1 MYFRVGAPR
10 SGDFVNSTLYTAVL
24 AGLALVLVATF
35 AFGCYWLVTKD
46 RPASPQTP
54 APSSPSSTVIDEYDE
69 WEAQAPYPDHALDAL
84 HKPVSVSSSHA
95 ASARSSFIPSDF
107 DESIFG
113 AASPAPEAHRAPPPS
128 DYFSYAPQSATET
141 TPSPATAHSC
151 PHCGSAR
158 IETLNVGRK
167 TGGTIGSVAGATS
180 GFAMALSGAE
190 AGAAV
195 GAVGGPVGAVFG
207 GLAGA
212 VIAGLLGS
220 AAGSVAGSA
229 VGGVLD
235 DNVFNNYRCLTC
247 GHGFGS
253 TLR

>member
-1 MYFRVGAPR
+1 M
-10 SGDFVNSTLYTAVL
+10 NSTLYTAVL
-24 AGLALVLVATF
+24 AGLALVLVAMF
-35 AFGCYWLVTKD
+35 AFGCYWLATKD
-46 RPASPQTP
+46 RPASQQTS
-54 APSSPSSTVIDEYDE
+54 ARSSPSSTVIDEHDE

-84 HKPVSVSSSHA
+84 HNAASVSSSNA
-95 ASARSSFIPSDF
+95 ASSRSSSTPPEF
-107 DESIFG
+107 DESIFE
-113 AASPAPEAHRAPPPS
+113 AASPALEAHRVPPPS
-128 DYFSYAPQSATET
+128 DFFSYAPQPATET
-141 TPSPATAHSC
+141 ASSPAGTHSC
-151 PHCGSAR
+151 PHCSSKR
-158 IETLNVGRK
+158 IETLNVGRR
-167 TGGTIGSVAGATS
+167 TGSTIGSVAGATS

-212 VIAGLLGS
+212 VVAGLLGS

-253 TLR
+253 TLH

>member
-1 MYFRVGAPR
+1 M
-10 SGDFVNSTLYTAVL
+10 NSTLYTAVL
-24 AGLALVLVATF
+24 AGLALVLVAMF
-35 AFGCYWLVTKD
+35 AFGCYWLATKD

-54 APSSPSSTVIDEYDE
+54 ARSSPSSTVTDEHDE
-69 WEAQAPYPDHALDAL
+69 WEAQAPYPDRALDAL
-84 HKPVSVSSSHA
+84 HNAASVSSSHA
-95 ASARSSFIPSDF
+95 TSRQSSSAPPEF
-107 DESIFG
+107 DDSLFEP
-113 AASPAPEAHRAPPPS
+113 ASPAPEARHAPSAS
-128 DYFSYAPQSATET
+128 DYFSYAPQPTKEA
-141 TPSPATAHSC
+141 ASC
-151 PHCGSAR
+151 PADAHVCPQCGSTR

-167 TGGTIGSVAGATS
+167 IGSVAGATS

-190 AGAAV
+190 AGPAV
-195 GAVGGPVGAVFG
+195 GAIGGPVGAVFG

-212 VIAGLLGS
+212 VVAGLLGS

-253 TLR
+253 TLH